1 MTPQNSRNNDRP
13 REERC
18 VVVGFSTSR
27 ATNSRGRRFEAD
39 KGQGRGASPRRLVAL
54 FGAAGLLGA
63 ANGCSSGLVM
73 TLSTDIAPRD
83 LRGAFLSLFRL
94 VSDAGILVGSAV
106 VGVVSDAFALHVACS
121 ATAVAALVAIAFLA
135 CCVEETR
142 PPAAAADD
150 DKAADAP
157 RTLLESARRAAVPSR
172 ERRPAYARLAPEEE
186 GDDGAGSPT

>member
-1 MTPQNSRNNDRP
+1 
-13 REERC
+13 
-18 VVVGFSTSR
+18 
-27 ATNSRGRRFEAD
+27 
-39 KGQGRGASPRRLVAL
+39 
-54 FGAAGLLGA
+54 
-63 ANGCSSGLVM
+63 M

-83 LRGAFLSLFRL
+83 LRGPFLSLFRL

-135 CCVEETR
+135 CCVKETR
-142 PPAAAADD
+142 PPAAAADDD

-157 RTLLESARRAAVPSR
+157 RTLLESARRAAAPSR

-186 GDDGAGSPT
+186 DDDGAESPT